1 MLKKEKKEKTDKAK
15 QFLKNLM
22 GSEFEKYIG
31 TQLAGDFV
39 FKLVKKIKPYMVNT
53 KKDIVNHPLH
63 YQGYK
68 KEVIEII
75 EYTLGV
81 EGFKSYCE
89 GNEIKYRLRAG
100 DKTENWK
107 EDIEKALWYK
117 NAKNNVK
124 RKPDIIEQE
133 EVDTLLN
140 KLDEKH
146 RGMLSIIEI
155 EQEEDDNMANP
166 YLSRNKY
173 TLYN

>member
-1 MLKKEKKEKTDKAK
+1 MLEDK
-15 QFLKNLM
+15 
-22 GSEFEKYIG
+22 
-31 TQLAGDFV
+31 
-39 FKLVKKIKPYMVNT
+39 
-53 KKDIVNHPLH
+53 VNHPEH
-63 YQGYK
+63 YQNYK

-117 NAKNNVK
+117 NARNNVK
-124 RKPDIIEQE
+124 HKPDIIEQE

-140 KLDEKH
+140 KIDNINESVLSDQDVNDLLGFDDIVTSCSNCKH
-146 RGMLSIIEI
+146 QISSKFVC
-155 EQEEDDNMANP
+155 
-166 YLSRNKY
+166 YLALKCKDFSEWEGV
-173 TLYN
+173 